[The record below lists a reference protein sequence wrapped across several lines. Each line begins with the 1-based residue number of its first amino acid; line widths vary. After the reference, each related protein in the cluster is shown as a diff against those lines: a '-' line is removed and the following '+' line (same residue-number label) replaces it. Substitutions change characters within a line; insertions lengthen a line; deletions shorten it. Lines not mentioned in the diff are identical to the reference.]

1 VSTITVEHAYDLLRE
16 EGYIE
21 SRERSGY
28 FVVFCSED
36 GFIPVPQKT
45 YDIFTQQ
52 ASTQKNDDELV
63 AKFSCDP
70 SEYHYEKYEVQ
81 Q

>member
-1 VSTITVEHAYDLLRE
+1 MDHVYVVIKTIPQNKFCDRHGEIATDTKKIIAIV
-16 EGYIE
+16 
-21 SRERSGY
+21 RSEAKALEM
-28 FVVFCSED
+28 VTSL
-36 GFIPVPQKT
+36 
-45 YDIFTQQ
+45 
-52 ASTQKNDDELV
+52 QKNDDELV